1 MTINNLLQRAQAL
14 KLHGLMAHWTE
25 VEASDW
31 ITKVIDWEETERSN
45 RSLERRIITARFG
58 RFKALVDFD
67 WKWPKK
73 CDRNAIESLL
83 DLEFTKEH
91 TNIIFCGPNGV
102 GKTMLAK
109 NIAYHAVCRGHTAL
123 FMTASEMLNELTAL
137 GKDISLNR
145 RFKYYTQPSVLVID
159 ELGYLSYSNRHADL
173 LFEIIS
179 RRYQK
184 KSTIITTNKAFN
196 EWGTIFPSAACVT
209 SLIDRLVHNA
219 EIINIEGDSFRVKE
233 SKEKN
238 IERAKKR
245 KKQ

>member
-1 MTINNLLQRAQAL
+1 MTKNNLLQRAQAL

-58 RFKALVDFD
+58 RFKQLVDFD

-83 DLEFTKEH
+83 DLEFAKEN

-123 FMTASEMLNELTAL
+123 FITASEMLNELTAL
-137 GKDISLNR
+137 GKDVSLNR

-184 KSTIITTNKAFN
+184 NLRSSRQIRHLMS
-196 EWGTIFPSAACVT
+196 GVPSFPVQRVLLRL
-209 SLIDRLVHNA
+209 LIALCIMLKLLISKVIRL
-219 EIINIEGDSFRVKE
+219 G
-233 SKEKN
+233 
-238 IERAKKR
+238 
-245 KKQ
+245 